1 MYIAKREGFAGTWDY
16 FQDNINDSPK
26 WTKERSKA
34 RRFVTESDALKHSKN
49 IVWIGYENDT
59 IHTYYPNTINITNY
73 YEWKQNKPFT
83 GVLSNVIGYAARCET
98 RKNAHYLDKIP
109 AFIFSNK

>member
-34 RRFVTESDALKHSKN
+34 RRFVTESDALKHSN
-49 IVWIGYENDT
+49 QSGLYT
-59 IHTYYPNTINITNY
+59 ILL
-73 YEWKQNKPFT
+73 E
-83 GVLSNVIGYAARCET
+83 VVE
-98 RKNAHYLDKIP
+98 
-109 AFIFSNK
+109 